1 MSHETW
7 DFPGVPFTQI
17 DPHKVSAYL
26 DAITKPTIRPAA
38 FRHRNLISSMWTQL
52 TQLTRDCY
60 VSLLLMYNKEC
71 NGQAVWKCHPGKQG
85 SRVRSYTTGMCHDNW
100 LPSDNSISLSSGFLN
115 RPNRWFSLQV
125 KSCSCKFSFFIPLF
139 PNVLL
144 LKYKSIPYQC

>member
-1 MSHETW
+1 MQS
-7 DFPGVPFTQI
+7 PGPGSVLQP
-17 DPHKVSAYL
+17 
-26 DAITKPTIRPAA
+26 

-60 VSLLLMYNKEC
+60 VSLLLIYNKEC

-85 SRVRSYTTGMCHDNW
+85 SRVRSYTTGMCRDNW

-115 RPNRWFSLQV
+115 RPNRRFFLQV